1 MWNIHLVPSNLHS
14 CPSTRLMAGSWKD
27 QVLLSE
33 ERNYD
38 FDFLITILMYW
49 KKEKG
54 HPSPAEKSEASEL
67 KATTVNQKKTMGND
81 HSLKSQ
87 ATGSKLTLSS
97 APGLKIAHSSGSKA
111 PHQVPPMG
119 VSSVQ
124 EKATVPD
131 KAAALTIPDRSPVA
145 ITTIHAQTMAEAQ
158 KPSVTGSLSVLAL
171 HQVKSSPG

>member
-1 MWNIHLVPSNLHS
+1 
-14 CPSTRLMAGSWKD
+14 MAGSWKD

-54 HPSPAEKSEASEL
+54 HPSPAEKSEASEP

-81 HSLKSQ
+81 PSLKSQ
-87 ATGSKLTLSS
+87 ATGGKLIPSS
-97 APGLKIAHSSGSKA
+97 APGLKIADVYSHSSGSKT
-111 PHQVPPMG
+111 PHQAPPMG

-131 KAAALTIPDRSPVA
+131 KATPLPIPDRSPVA

-158 KPSVTGSLSVLAL
+158 KPCMTGSLSVLAL
-171 HQVKSSPG
+171 HQVKSSPGLKIMAKTQPSR